1 MSGISFNIDAT
12 RLRQTLERAGR
23 AFDKRS
29 LLRAIGLRHLGWVI
43 KNFDAQGALV
53 GGWRPLSK
61 NTVAGRRGGSSSIL
75 QDTGRLK
82 QSFDVERQNQDQ
94 VFDMAENSVTVGT
107 RVIYA
112 SAHQEGV
119 SASTMNPIL
128 PKTPRTE
135 NGVNAKG
142 RKIFKGGVLR
152 FMTPG
157 GPVFVTAVRNHP
169 GIPRRRMLPTVAQAE
184 GLAVSVVD
192 GAIAKVIR
200 AQEARG
206 G

>member
-1 MSGISFNIDAT
+1 MSISFTIDAV
-12 RLRQTLERAGR
+12 RLRQTMARAGR
-23 AFDKRS
+23 AFNKRP
-29 LLRAIGLRHLGWVI
+29 LLRAIGLRHLGWII

-53 GGWRPLSK
+53 GGWKPLAK
-61 NTVAGRRGGSSSIL
+61 GTVAGRRKGSSSIL
-75 QDTGRLK
+75 QDTGHLK
-82 QSFDVERQNQDQ
+82 QSFDVDRPNRDQ
-94 VFDMAENSVTVGT
+94 VFDMSDNSVTVGT

-112 SAHQEGV
+112 SAHEEGV
-119 SASTMNPIL
+119 SASAMNPIL

-169 GIPRRRMLPTVAQAE
+169 GIPRRRMLPTVAQAKE
-184 GLAVSVVD
+184 LAVSVVD
-192 GAIAKVIR
+192 GAITKVIK